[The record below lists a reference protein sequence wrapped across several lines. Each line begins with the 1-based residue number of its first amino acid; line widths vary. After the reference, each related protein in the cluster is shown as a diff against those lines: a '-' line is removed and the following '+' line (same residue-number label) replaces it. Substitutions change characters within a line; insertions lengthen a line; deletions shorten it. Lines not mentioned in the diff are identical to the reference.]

1 MRKQRHTAYQ
11 NCPVEVVLDLIGG
24 KWKSMILFHVAM
36 ETRRFN
42 QLRRLLPAVT
52 QRILTQQLR
61 ELESDG
67 LISRTIHAEVPP
79 RVDYAITPL
88 GASLGP
94 ILASLK
100 EWAETHVPERIA
112 APSEHQEEQ
121 A

>member
-24 KWKSMILFHVAM
+24 KWKSMILFHVAT

-61 ELESDG
+61 ELERDG
-67 LISRTIHAEVPP
+67 LVSRTVYPEVPP
-79 RVDYAITPL
+79 RVEYAITPL

-94 ILASLK
+94 ILGSLK
-100 EWAETHVPERIA
+100 AWAETHVPERIA
-112 APSEHQEEQ
+112 AKTGEPAEG
-121 A
+121 